1 LLTSGRAAR
10 TATGAPSND
19 LRFAVAAHVLL
30 VVLVGATAALII
42 GFDVLGPG
50 GRVAAAILAFGAF
63 GALFSPRVRVT
74 LTRAR
79 VLIVAGALLVIAV
92 LAPPVGSHD
101 LWSYAAYGRLVSTHH
116 VSPFTHVPA
125 AYPHDPM
132 FHLIARGW
140 RHTGSVY
147 GPGFVAM
154 SAVGTA
160 ATGGSQLATRLF
172 FQVLEAAAL
181 GAALLII
188 WRRTRDPLALAFI
201 ALNPAL
207 IVVVNG
213 GHNDIVVGLALLAGT
228 LLLTDGHPREA
239 GLVLGAG
246 ALVKL
251 VLVLPLGALLIW
263 AWRRRGPR
271 AAVEVGATASA
282 LLLGA
287 YLAAGGLEALGPL
300 LRASRQHSRSSLWQ
314 IATQWLASPLDVH
327 RSTLFAIEGGAAL
340 ALITMVV
347 VLVVLSATR
356 GAARPASDESTGAIV
371 AGTAALV
378 YLLAGAYVLPWY
390 SAWALPVLAL
400 VWNSHVAVLAAGQA
414 ALISVAY
421 AAPLILGGVVRGYA
435 QDVVPVLLLGA
446 LTHLVVSAWRGRLGL
461 RADAPRTLPTE
472 GLTTVGASVAS

>member
-1 LLTSGRAAR
+1 
-10 TATGAPSND
+10 
-19 LRFAVAAHVLL
+19 VLL
-30 VVLVGATAALII
+30 VVLVGATTALIVGHDI
-42 GFDVLGPG
+42 LGPC

-63 GALFSPRVRVT
+63 GALFLPRVRVA
-74 LTRAR
+74 LTTAR
-79 VLIVAGALLVIAV
+79 VLIVAGALMAIAV
-92 LAPPVGSHD
+92 LSPPVGSHD
-101 LWSYAAYGRLVSTHH
+101 LWSYAAYGRLVSARH

-125 AYPHDPM
+125 AFPHDPM

-160 ATGGSQLATRLF
+160 ATGMSQLATRLF
-172 FQVLEAAAL
+172 FQLLEAVAL

-263 AWRRRGPR
+263 AWRRRGLR
-271 AAVEVGATASA
+271 AAVEAGATAST

-287 YLAAGGLEALGPL
+287 YLAAGGVAALGPL
-300 LRASRQHSRSSLWQ
+300 LHASKQQSRSSLWQ
-314 IATQWLASPLDVH
+314 IATEWLARPLGVH
-327 RSTLFAIEGGAAL
+327 RSALFSLEGGAAL
-340 ALITMVV
+340 ALIATVV

-356 GAARPASDESTGAIV
+356 GGAQPGSDSSTGVIV

-378 YLLAGAYVLPWY
+378 YLFAGAYVLPWY

-400 VWNSHVAVLAAGQA
+400 VWSSRIAVLAAGQA

-421 AAPLILGGVVRGYA
+421 AAPLIFGPVVSTYA
-435 QDVVPVLLLGA
+435 QDVVPVVLLGA
-446 LTHLVVSAWRGRLGL
+446 LTYLALSAWRGRLGH
-461 RADAPRTLPTE
+461 RIGATRPSPPAPLLAAR
-472 GLTTVGASVAS
+472 VAPP